1 MKENFYKKVLDNG
14 MVILFEKRNL
24 PVVSVAIAVKFGG
37 INESV
42 EEKGIAHFIEHLL
55 YKGTPTRDLKKI
67 SEEIEKNGGELNG
80 FTGEEVTAYFCKMP
94 SRHLKIALDVLSD
107 MIKNPLFDEVE
118 LEKEREVIFEEI
130 KMHKDNPRLH
140 VFDGLKDVL
149 YEGSLGINFAEKNF
163 SKEKGIIPKID
174 IQLKKD
180 FKIEEREGIDQANLV
195 FAYHSPLVD
204 DEKNYA
210 AQVLTTLMAGGMS
223 SRLFQEIR
231 AKRNLAYAVKGEAD
245 ISKDF
250 AYSFI
255 YVGTN
260 KENVEKIKG
269 LILDEFKKVSNKLTE
284 EELSQVKNQ
293 LIGNYQISMED
304 SQDQMV
310 NLLVSEIHGDAF
322 SFYDYEN
329 HITSVKLKD
338 VKELAKS
345 VLDNY
350 SFFALVPKI

>member
-1 MKENFYKKVLDNG
+1 MCSSDL
-14 MVILFEKRNL
+14 
-24 PVVSVAIAVKFGG
+24 
-37 INESV
+37 IN
-42 EEKGIAHFIEHLL
+42 
-55 YKGTPTRDLKKI
+55 RKKI
-67 SEEIEKNGGELNG
+67 VKKFNEIYQPNNL
-80 FTGEEVTAYFCKMP
+80 
-94 SRHLKIALDVLSD
+94 VLAVVGD
-107 MIKNPLFDEVE
+107 ADFDE
-118 LEKEREVIFEEI
+118 II
-130 KMHKDNPRLH
+130 K
-140 VFDGLKDVL
+140 
-149 YEGSLGINFAEKNF
+149 FAEKNF

-260 KENVEKIKG
+260 KENVEKIKN

-284 EELSQVKNQ
+284 DELNQVKNQ

-329 HITSVKLKD
+329 HINSVKLKD

-345 VLDNY
+345 VIDNY